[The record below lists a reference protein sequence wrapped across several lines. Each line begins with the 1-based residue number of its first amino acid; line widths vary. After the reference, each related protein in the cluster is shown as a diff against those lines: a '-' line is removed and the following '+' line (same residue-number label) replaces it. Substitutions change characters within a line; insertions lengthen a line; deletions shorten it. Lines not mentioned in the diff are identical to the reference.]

1 MCTYIQIILLTY
13 MFIKR
18 IKSVL
23 KCPDVSTVSSYH
35 HAEQK
40 VVTTWGPTGTQ
51 DPQVPGKNSILHL

>member
-1 MCTYIQIILLTY
+1 

-40 VVTTWGPTGTQ
+40 VVTIRGPTGTQ
-51 DPQVPGKNSILHL
+51 DPQVPGKNSVLHL